1 VTTIEKKINRKY
13 IIGFVLSDKMDKTI
27 SVQVE
32 RIVKHKK
39 YGKFVKKY
47 TIYKAYDENNE
58 GNIGD
63 KVKLIQA
70 RPMSKTKRWNLIEIL
85 EKKG

>member
-1 VTTIEKKINRKY
+1 MTIIEKNIKRKS
-13 IIGFVLSDKMDKTI
+13 IIGFVVSDKMNKTI

-39 YGKFVKKY
+39 YGKFVKRY
-47 TIYKAYDENNE
+47 TIYKAHDEIND
-58 GNIGD
+58 GNVGD

>member
-1 VTTIEKKINRKY
+1 MTITEKKIKRKN
-13 IIGFVLSDKMDKTI
+13 IIGFIISDKMDKTI
-27 SVQVE
+27 SVKVE

-39 YGKFVKKY
+39 YGKFVKKF
-47 TIYKAYDENNE
+47 TIYKSHDENNE
-58 GNIGD
+58 GNVGD

-70 RPMSKTKRWNLIEIL
+70 RPLSKTKRWNLVEIL